1 MDLSKIVQPGLTHK
15 ASFVVEEKDLAT
27 HVGSGA
33 FGVLA
38 TPAMIALIEKVSH
51 ALLAQHLPQGYSSVG
66 TLVKVRHL
74 APTPQGATV
83 HVRANVLDLDGFSKG
98 GSMRKIPLTMVKKQ
112 THPYLPCRL
121 GMRLTG
127 LQKRSGRAGRGRDQ

>member
-1 MDLSKIVQPGLTHK
+1 MDLSKTVQPGLTHE
-15 ASFVVEEKDLAT
+15 AFFVVEEKDLAT

-38 TPAMIALIEKVSH
+38 TPAMIALMEKVSH
-51 ALLAQHLPQGYSSVG
+51 ALLVQHLPQGYSSVG

-83 HVRANVLDLDGFSKG
+83 HVRANVLDLDGSKITLSVQAWDEIDG
-98 GSMRKIPLTMVKKQ
+98 VTEKIGEGLHECFVINEIGKKA
-112 THPYLPCRL
+112 
-121 GMRLTG
+121 
-127 LQKRSGRAGRGRDQ
+127 S